1 MVLTGISTEADLH
14 AAAAAAEAGGDVP
27 LPDDVL
33 PDLWALP
40 RLLDGFGI

>member
-1 MVLTGISTEADLH
+1 MVLTGISTEADLR

-33 PDLWALP
+33 PDLRALP
-40 RLLDGFGI
+40 GLLDDLGI